1 LLYPHGFSDAEIV
14 VSRLQ
19 APVIEQGNLD
29 SCLSCQWTPNQASNP
44 CLRGGRFV
52 FGSDRHDFLVE
63 MPSGN
68 FGGRPHSAVLQK
80 RLTTGEAYSGKNH
93 HSAEEKMVAE
103 RD

>member
-14 VSRLQ
+14 ISRLE
-19 APVIEQGNLD
+19 APVVEQGNLD
-29 SCLSCQWTPNQASNP
+29 SCFGGQWPPEQASNP

-68 FGGRPHSAVLQK
+68 FGGQPHPTVLRK
-80 RLTTGEAYSGKNH
+80 RLATSEAYSGKNH
-93 HSAEEKMVAE
+93 HSAEKKMVAD